1 MNLMKILFKICD
13 VLYQFINETLCNYER
28 LWTVAAMKRIQSSTC
43 KYPKNTTKTTTTRQH
58 INNR

>member
-28 LWTVAAMKRIQSSTC
+28 LWTVRAMKRI
-43 KYPKNTTKTTTTRQH
+43 
-58 INNR
+58 